1 MRIAV
6 VGSGGVGGYFGG
18 RLAAA
23 GNDVVFVARGPHLTA
38 MRQSGLRVRSVKG
51 DFAVTAPAY
60 EELAEVGPCEVVLFC
75 VKSYDTDAV
84 AARLG
89 PLIEAETAVV
99 TLQNGIDNVPKLSA
113 AVGEEHV
120 VGGAAFIFSTIVEP
134 GVVAHT
140 GGPARIL
147 FGKVNGERTER
158 VERLLEACQHAGID
172 ADVPPDIRVTLWSK
186 FAFICALAGMTTS
199 VRLPLG
205 EIRDSAESW
214 PMFRQI
220 VDEVVALAR
229 AEGVRLRDDVTEQQI
244 AFGEGLAPDSYSSLH
259 HDLVSGRRME
269 LEALHGVIVR
279 WSRRHGLAAPASE
292 AVYRILHPW
301 ALRNEIAEKRP

>member
-23 GNDVVFVARGPHLTA
+23 GNDVAFVARGQHLTA
-38 MRQSGLRVRSVKG
+38 IRESGLRVRSVKG
-51 DFAVTAPAY
+51 DFAVMASAY
-60 EELAEVGPCEVVLFC
+60 EDPEEVGPCDVVLFC

-89 PLIEAETAVV
+89 PLIGAETAVV
-99 TLQNGIDNVPKLSA
+99 TLQNGVDNVPKLAA

-120 VGGAAFIFSTIVEP
+120 IGGAAFILSFIVEP
-134 GVVAHT
+134 GLIGHT

-147 FGKVNGERTER
+147 FGELTGERTPR
-158 VERLLEACQHAGID
+158 VERLLEACQQAGID
-172 ADVPPDIRVTLWSK
+172 ADVPPDIRVTLWTK
-186 FAFICALAGMTTS
+186 FAFICALAGLTAS

-205 EIRDSAESW
+205 DIRDSAESW
-214 PMFRQI
+214 PMFKQI
-220 VDEVVALAR
+220 ADEVVALAR
-229 AEGVRLRDDVTEQQI
+229 AEGVPLGDDVTGQQI
-244 AFGEGLAPDSYSSLH
+244 AFAEGLAPDSYSSLH
-259 HDLVSGRRME
+259 HDLTSGRRME
-269 LEALHGVIVR
+269 LEALHGVVVR

-301 ALRNEIAEKRP
+301 ALRNEK

>member
-23 GNDVVFVARGPHLTA
+23 GNDVAFVARGPHLTA
-38 MRQSGLRVRSVKG
+38 IRESGLRVRSVKG
-51 DFAVTAPAY
+51 DFAVMASAY
-60 EELAEVGPCEVVLFC
+60 EDPEDVGPCDVVLFC
-75 VKSYDTDAV
+75 VKSYDTDAL

-89 PLIEAETAVV
+89 PLIGAETAVV
-99 TLQNGIDNVPKLSA
+99 TLQNGVDNVPKLAA

-120 VGGAAFIFSTIVEP
+120 VGGAAFILSFIVEP
-134 GVVAHT
+134 GLIGHT

-147 FGKVNGERTER
+147 FGELTGERTPR
-158 VERLLEACQHAGID
+158 VERLLEACQQAGID
-172 ADVPPDIRVTLWSK
+172 ADVPPDIRVTLWTK
-186 FAFICALAGMTTS
+186 FAFICALAGLTAS

-205 EIRDSAESW
+205 DIRDSAESW
-214 PMFRQI
+214 PMFKQI
-220 VDEVVALAR
+220 ADEVVALAR
-229 AEGVRLRDDVTEQQI
+229 AEGVPLGDDVTEQQI
-244 AFGEGLAPDSYSSLH
+244 AFAEGLAPDSYSSLH
-259 HDLVSGRRME
+259 HDLTSGRRME
-269 LEALHGVIVR
+269 LEALHGVVVR

-301 ALRNEIAEKRP
+301 ALRNEK